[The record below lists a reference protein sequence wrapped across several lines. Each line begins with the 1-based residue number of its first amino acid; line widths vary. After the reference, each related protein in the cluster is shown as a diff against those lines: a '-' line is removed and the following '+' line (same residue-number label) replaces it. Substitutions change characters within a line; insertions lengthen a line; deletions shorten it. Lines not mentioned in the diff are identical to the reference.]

1 MRWKTQI
8 LQFQILYVSLS
19 AICEQIQTNILTKYG
34 DFAINLTSRHKK
46 LQQNTPKRCYPKN
59 VEECQHLFEC

>member
-46 LQQNTPKRCYPKN
+46 LQQNTPKRCYP
-59 VEECQHLFEC
+59 